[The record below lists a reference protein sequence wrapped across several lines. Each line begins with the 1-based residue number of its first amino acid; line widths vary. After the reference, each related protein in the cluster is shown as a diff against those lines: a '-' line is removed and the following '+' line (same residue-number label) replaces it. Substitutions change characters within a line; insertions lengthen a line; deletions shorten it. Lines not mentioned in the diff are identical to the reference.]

1 MEVSGDKMREAQEV
15 EQGKKKAYHS
25 PALRPRGTVR
35 QHTHTGGL
43 GTQTDVTN
51 TTSATQS

>member
-1 MEVSGDKMREAQEV
+1 MESIGREGKQVQELG
-15 EQGKKKAYHS
+15 QGKKKAYHS

>member
-1 MEVSGDKMREAQEV
+1 MESIGREGKQVQEIG
-15 EQGKKKAYHS
+15 QGKKKAYHS

-43 GTQTDVTN
+43 GTKTDVTN